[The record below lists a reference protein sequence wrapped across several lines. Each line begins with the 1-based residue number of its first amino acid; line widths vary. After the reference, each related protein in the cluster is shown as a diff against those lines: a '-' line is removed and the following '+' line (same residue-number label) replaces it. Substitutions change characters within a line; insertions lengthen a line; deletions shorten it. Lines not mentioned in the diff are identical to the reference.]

1 MQLYLQMGHG
11 MQQLSKSLMQLWGG
25 GNIIIS
31 PVNIKQSQLPKFIK
45 EVQAINGSVLFDP
58 QIFFPHN
65 AHSKLKEYDYWPSGS
80 LSDTS
85 TLLGI
90 NRELLALNNLLKT
103 EAIILPGS
111 TFTEKNFNS
120 IYTQISNSAKFFRE
134 KTDKKLYATLCL
146 SSETV
151 RNQQFI
157 ENIIDPLIG
166 LNVDGFYIITQPS
179 NGEYIN
185 SDVLWIMGLLKLA
198 TCLKLKSRK
207 VILGYSNHQTLVA
220 ALAHVDGVASGTY
233 MNTRTFEPSKF
244 QSYRDE
250 DTKRKSTWY
259 YLPDA
264 LSEYKAT
271 ILDVAK
277 QRGFLELFAPQGRYS
292 NQYSSM
298 LFSGA
303 LPSST
308 NYNETN
314 SFEHYLYCLH
324 EQCELLTKE
333 SYDDVFDTYE
343 FLLNNAENKIKA
355 LKRKGIGGQNR
366 DFEPGI
372 EANKIAMFALN
383 EDYGLKLRF
392 EWSNL

>member
-11 MQQLSKSLMQLWGG
+11 MQQLSKSLIQLWGEG
-25 GNIIIS
+25 HIIIS
-31 PVNIKQSQLPKFIK
+31 PVNIKQTQLSKFIK
-45 EVQAINGSVLFDP
+45 EIQSEKGKVLFDP

-65 AHSKLKEYDYWPSGS
+65 AHSKLMEYDYWPSGS

-90 NRELLALNNLLKT
+90 NRELLVLNNLLNT

-111 TFTEKNFNS
+111 TFAEKNFN
-120 IYTQISNSAKFFRE
+120 IVYAQIADSAAFFRE
-134 KTDKKLYATLCL
+134 RTDKQLYATLCL
-146 SSETV
+146 LPETV

-157 ENIIDPLIG
+157 ENIIDPLID
-166 LNVDGFYIITQPS
+166 LKVDGFYIIPQPS

-198 TCLKLKSRK
+198 TCLKLKNRK

-220 ALAHVDGVASGTY
+220 ALAHVDGIASGTY
-233 MNTRTFEPSKF
+233 MNTRSFEPSKF

-277 QRGFLELFAPQGRYS
+277 QRGFLDLFAPQGCFL

-324 EQCELLTKE
+324 EQCDLLTKK
-333 SYDDVFDTYE
+333 SYDEVFDTYE
-343 FLLNNAENKIKA
+343 FLLNNAENKIKT

-372 EANKIAMFALN
+372 EVNRIAMFALN

-392 EWSNL
+392 EWLNL